1 MTEPAITP
9 ELVAKHNLTPEEY
22 AHAKEIL
29 GGREPSYTELGIFS
43 VMWSEHC
50 SYKNTRPLLKTFPTK
65 SPKILVG
72 AGEENAGIIDI
83 GDGLA
88 IAFKIE
94 SHNHPSAVEPFQG
107 AATGVG
113 GIVRD
118 IFTMGA
124 RPVCAV
130 NSLRFGPIT
139 KEIIPKNGKNKSI
152 ESVQITQAGKIHFG
166 VEVIIL
172 SEQQIAADVI
182 AAVPTHIAKKYHVV
196 PVSKKKNSLTIALAD
211 PSDFATIDNLT
222 HLLQSELEIKTSSP
236 EEIEAAIK
244 KYYSGNSETNG
255 VQNQIANN
263 RRLFAEVVSGIAHYG
278 NCFGIPTI
286 AGEVYFD
293 KSYEGNPLVNAFCL
307 GVLRHEQIAR
317 GAAKGIGNPV
327 FYVGPATGRDGLAGA
342 AFASKDLTEE
352 SAEQQRGAV
361 QVGDPFMEKL
371 VCEACLELLATG
383 CVAGIQDMG
392 AAGLTCSTCET
403 AARAGTGIEIEL
415 DKVPQRAPNMTS
427 YEIMLSES
435 QERMLIIVHK
445 GREAEVKRIFDKWD
459 LPWAEVGFVT
469 DTGRM
474 VVRHGGKIVA
484 DIPAKKIADES
495 PVYQR
500 ESSEPEYLKAVRAFR
515 LDGIPDTKTPADDL
529 KKLLAWPSI
538 ASKNWVYRQYDHQV
552 RDGSV
557 VLPGSDAAV
566 IRIKSDSLPV
576 MGGTGDSPVASGN
589 LPEASGR
596 LVAGQNRPV
605 ACSTQIPEKLIAMT
619 VDCNGVYVYLDPY
632 EGAKAVVTE
641 ACRNLACSG
650 AVPLGATDNLNM
662 ANPHKPELFWQ
673 MRESVRGLA
682 EACKFFNAPVTGG
695 NCSLYN
701 QNPSGPIDPTPTVAV
716 VGIVEKLEHVT
727 TQWFKD
733 EGDAIILLGEIVDA
747 NDPILG
753 LGGSAYLQ
761 VIHGKKTGSPPRCD
775 LETAKTLHT
784 TLLGLIQSGLVKSA
798 HDCSDGGLAVALAE
812 SCISQLIARETPR
825 LIGATIDLSK
835 VGQASSL
842 SEKETH
848 RQDAC
853 ATMRLDAF
861 LFGETQSRVVI
872 SCKPLDTVKV
882 VERAKLMGVPAI
894 QIGKVG
900 GDKLTVKTTS
910 GEFSAPLIELHDAW
924 WNSIARAMA

>member
-139 KEIIPKNGKNKSI
+139 KMKWRGTSLTCKIGNRAEIVNNTNFPGNKSD
-152 ESVQITQAGKIHFG
+152 ERVLARLLKWHARSG
-166 VEVIIL
+166 L
-172 SEQQIAADVI
+172 PSE
-182 AAVPTHIAKKYHVV
+182 IAKSQSQRSVLPAWSTASRITEIV
-196 PVSKKKNSLTIALAD
+196 LA
-211 PSDFATIDNLT
+211 F
-222 HLLQSELEIKTSSP
+222 
-236 EEIEAAIK
+236 
-244 KYYSGNSETNG
+244 
-255 VQNQIANN
+255 
-263 RRLFAEVVSGIAHYG
+263 
-278 NCFGIPTI
+278 PTI

-515 LDGIPDTKTPADDL
+515 LDGIADTKNSRRRFEKTFWRGRA
-529 KKLLAWPSI
+529 SRRRTGFI
-538 ASKNWVYRQYDHQV
+538 ANT
-552 RDGSV
+552 
-557 VLPGSDAAV
+557 
-566 IRIKSDSLPV
+566 IIK
-576 MGGTGDSPVASGN
+576 
-589 LPEASGR
+589 
-596 LVAGQNRPV
+596 
-605 ACSTQIPEKLIAMT
+605 
-619 VDCNGVYVYLDPY
+619 
-632 EGAKAVVTE
+632 
-641 ACRNLACSG
+641 
-650 AVPLGATDNLNM
+650 
-662 ANPHKPELFWQ
+662 
-673 MRESVRGLA
+673 
-682 EACKFFNAPVTGG
+682 
-695 NCSLYN
+695 
-701 QNPSGPIDPTPTVAV
+701 
-716 VGIVEKLEHVT
+716 
-727 TQWFKD
+727 
-733 EGDAIILLGEIVDA
+733 
-747 NDPILG
+747 
-753 LGGSAYLQ
+753 
-761 VIHGKKTGSPPRCD
+761 
-775 LETAKTLHT
+775 
-784 TLLGLIQSGLVKSA
+784 
-798 HDCSDGGLAVALAE
+798 
-812 SCISQLIARETPR
+812 
-825 LIGATIDLSK
+825 
-835 VGQASSL
+835 
-842 SEKETH
+842 
-848 RQDAC
+848 C
-853 ATMRLDAF
+853 ATARWF
-861 LFGETQSRVVI
+861 
-872 SCKPLDTVKV
+872 C
-882 VERAKLMGVPAI
+882 PAA
-894 QIGKVG
+894 
-900 GDKLTVKTTS
+900 T
-910 GEFSAPLIELHDAW
+910 
-924 WNSIARAMA
+924 RR

>member
-1 MTEPAITP
+1 MIEPSITP
-9 ELVAKHNLTPEEY
+9 ELVAKHNLTPDEY
-22 AHAKEIL
+22 RKILDIL
-29 GGREPSYTELGIFS
+29 GRTPNYTELGIFS

-83 GDGLA
+83 GDDLA

-113 GIVRD
+113 GIIRD

-124 RPVCAV
+124 RPVCAI
-130 NSLRFGPIT
+130 NSLRFGPIVESGNQT
-139 KEIIPKNGKNKSI
+139 NGAKS
-152 ESVQITQAGKIHFG
+152 
-166 VEVIIL
+166 
-172 SEQQIAADVI
+172 
-182 AAVPTHIAKKYHVV
+182 
-196 PVSKKKNSLTIALAD
+196 
-211 PSDFATIDNLT
+211 TIDNN
-222 HLLQSELEIKTSSP
+222 K
-236 EEIEAAIK
+236 
-244 KYYSGNSETNG
+244 
-255 VQNQIANN
+255 
-263 RRLFAEVVSGIAHYG
+263 RLFAGVVNGIAHYG

-286 AGEVYFD
+286 AGEIYFD

-307 GVLRHEQIAR
+307 GVLRHKQIAR
-317 GAAKGIGNPV
+317 GAAKGVGNPV

-383 CVAGIQDMG
+383 AVAGIQDMG

-403 AARAGTGIEIEL
+403 AARASTGIEIEL
-415 DKVPQRAPNMTS
+415 DKVPQRVPNMSS

-435 QERMLIIVHK
+435 QERMLIIIQK
-445 GREAEVKRIFDKWD
+445 GREEEVKRIFDKWD
-459 LPWAEVGFVT
+459 LPWAEIGFVT

-474 VVRHGGKIVA
+474 VVKHHGQIVA

-500 ESSEPEYLKAVRAFR
+500 EAQEPEYLKEVRAFR
-515 LDGIPDTKTPADDL
+515 LDAVPDTKTGVEDL

-538 ASKNWVYRQYDHQV
+538 ASKNWVYRQYDHMV

-557 VLPGSDAAV
+557 VCPGSDAAV
-566 IRIKSDSLPV
+566 IRIKSDSLPDADKGAEHSV
-576 MGGTGDSPVASGN
+576 T
-589 LPEASGR
+589 
-596 LVAGQNRPV
+596 
-605 ACSTQIPEKLIAMT
+605 EKLIALT
-619 VDCNGVYVYLDPY
+619 VDCNGTYVYLDPF
-632 EGAKAVVTE
+632 EGGKIAVAE

-650 AVPLGATDNLNM
+650 AVPLGVTDNLNFG
-662 ANPHKPELFWQ
+662 NPFKPELFWQ
-673 MRESVRGLA
+673 LKESVRGLS
-682 EACKFFNAPVTGG
+682 EACRAFNAPVTGG

-701 QNPSGPIDPTPTVAV
+701 QSPAGPIDPTPTVAV
-716 VGIVEKLEHVT
+716 VGLIEKPGYVT

-733 EGDAIILLGEIVDA
+733 EGDAIILLGEIADA
-747 NDPILG
+747 KDPLLG

-761 VIHGKKTGSPPRCD
+761 VIHGKKTGTPPRCD
-775 LETAKTLHT
+775 LDVAKTLHT

-798 HDCSDGGLAVALAE
+798 HDCSEGGLAVCLSE
-812 SCISQLIARETPR
+812 SCMSQLVGRETPR
-825 LIGATIDLSK
+825 LIGANIDLSTLQ
-835 VGQASSL
+835 QADKPAL
-842 SEKETH
+842 
-848 RQDAC
+848 
-853 ATMRLDAF
+853 RLDAL
-861 LFGETQSRVVI
+861 LFGETQSRIVVT
-872 SCKPLDTVKV
+872 CAPLDAVKV
-882 VERAKLMGVPAI
+882 VERAKLMGVPAM

-900 GDKLTVKTTS
+900 GDKLNVKATS
-910 GEFSAPLIELHDAW
+910 GEFSVPVAELHDPW
-924 WNSIARAMA
+924 WNAIARAMA

>member
-22 AHAKEIL
+22 AHAVEIL
-29 GGREPSYTELGIFS
+29 GRTPSYTELGIFS

-50 SYKNTRPLLKTFPTK
+50 SYKNTKPLLKTFPTK

-83 GDGLA
+83 GDGIA

-107 AATGVG
+107 ATTGVG

-139 KEIIPKNGKNKSI
+139 ANG
-152 ESVQITQAGKIHFG
+152 ESDI
-166 VEVIIL
+166 
-172 SEQQIAADVI
+172 SN
-182 AAVPTHIAKKYHVV
+182 
-196 PVSKKKNSLTIALAD
+196 SKA
-211 PSDFATIDNLT
+211 
-222 HLLQSELEIKTSSP
+222 E
-236 EEIEAAIK
+236 
-244 KYYSGNSETNG
+244 
-255 VQNQIANN
+255 IANN
-263 RRLFAEVVSGIAHYG
+263 RRLFSGVVSGIAHYG
-278 NCFGIPTI
+278 NCFGIPTV

-293 KSYEGNPLVNAFCL
+293 KTYQGNPLVNAFCL
-307 GVLRHEQIAR
+307 GVLRHEQITR
-317 GAAKGIGNPV
+317 GAAKGVGNPV

-342 AFASKDLTEE
+342 AFASQDLTEE

-383 CVAGIQDMG
+383 AVAGMQDMG
-392 AAGLTCSTCET
+392 AAGLTCSTCEM

-415 DKVPQRAPNMTS
+415 DKVPQRAANMSS
-427 YEIMLSES
+427 YELMLSES
-435 QERMLIIVHK
+435 QERMLIVVHK
-445 GREAEVKRIFDKWD
+445 GREEEVKRIFDKWD
-459 LPWAEVGFVT
+459 LPWSEIGIIT
-469 DTGRM
+469 DTGHM
-474 VVRHGGKIVA
+474 KVRHGGKLVV
-484 DIPAKKIADES
+484 DIPARKIADES

-500 ESSEPEYLKAVRAFR
+500 EAVEPVYLKDVRAFR
-515 LDGIPDTKTPADDL
+515 LDGIADTTSPADDL

-566 IRIKSDSLPV
+566 IRIKTDSLPV
-576 MGGTGDSPVASGN
+576 MSAELAAKVGDPTVS
-589 LPEASGR
+589 
-596 LVAGQNRPV
+596 
-605 ACSTQIPEKLIAMT
+605 EKLIAMT
-619 VDCNGVYVYLDPY
+619 VDCNGGYVYLDPY
-632 EGAKAVVTE
+632 EGAKIAVAE

-650 AVPLGATDNLNM
+650 ALPLGATDNLNM
-662 ANPHKPELFWQ
+662 PSPLKPELFWQ
-673 MRESVRGLA
+673 IKESVRGLA
-682 EACKFFNAPVTGG
+682 EGCKAFNAPVTGG

-701 QNPSGPIDPTPTVAV
+701 QSPAGPIDPTPTISV
-716 VGIVEKLEHVT
+716 VGLIEKLEHVT

-733 EGDAIILLGEIVDA
+733 EGDAIILLGEAVDKG
-747 NDPILG
+747 DPIFG

-761 VIHGKKTGSPPRCD
+761 VIRGKKNGSPPRCD
-775 LETAKTLHT
+775 LEVAKILHT
-784 TLLGLIQSGLVKSA
+784 TLIGLIQSGLVKSA
-798 HDCSDGGLAVALAE
+798 HDCSEGGLAVALAE

-825 LIGATIDLSK
+825 LIGATVDL
-835 VGQASSL
+835 VAQASSL
-842 SEKETH
+842 CVPAAGEKTGTH

-853 ATMRLDAF
+853 ATTRLDAL

-872 SCKPLDTVKV
+872 SCKALDAVKV
-882 VERAKLMGVPAI
+882 VERAKLMGVPAV

-900 GDKLTVKTTS
+900 GDKLTVKTAS
-910 GEFSAPLIELHDAW
+910 GEFSAPLTELHDPW

>member
-9 ELVAKHNLTPEEY
+9 ELVAKHNLTPDEY
-22 AHAKEIL
+22 AHARKIL
-29 GGREPSYTELGIFS
+29 GREPSYTELGIFS

-65 SPKILVG
+65 SKKILVG

-124 RPVCAV
+124 RPICSV

-139 KEIIPKNGKNKSI
+139 NGNGR
-152 ESVQITQAGKIHFG
+152 AGCPQPAERRG
-166 VEVIIL
+166 EDTAPYQ
-172 SEQQIAADVI
+172 E
-182 AAVPTHIAKKYHVV
+182 
-196 PVSKKKNSLTIALAD
+196 LTA
-211 PSDFATIDNLT
+211 
-222 HLLQSELEIKTSSP
+222 Q
-236 EEIEAAIK
+236 
-244 KYYSGNSETNG
+244 
-255 VQNQIANN
+255 QIANN
-263 RRLFAEVVSGIAHYG
+263 KRLFAGVVAGIAYYG

-342 AFASKDLTEE
+342 AFASQDLTEE

-383 CVAGIQDMG
+383 AVAGIQDMG

-415 DKVPQRAPNMTS
+415 DKVPQRAPNMSS

-445 GREAEVKRIFDKWD
+445 GREEEVKRIFDKWD
-459 LPWAEVGFVT
+459 LPWSEIGFVT
-469 DTGRM
+469 DSGRM
-474 VVRHGGKIVA
+474 VVKHGGKVVA

-500 ESSEPEYLKAVRAFR
+500 NSKEPEYLKEVRAFR
-515 LDGIPDTKTPADDL
+515 LNGIPDSSSPGSDL
-529 KKLLAWPSI
+529 LKLLAWPTI
-538 ASKNWVYRQYDHQV
+538 ASKNWVYRQYDHMV

-557 VLPGSDAAV
+557 VCPGSDAAV
-566 IRIKSDSLPV
+566 LRIKADSLPDV
-576 MGGTGDSPVASGN
+576 AQASGLCSPEN
-589 LPEASGR
+589 HRPEAC
-596 LVAGQNRPV
+596 ATN
-605 ACSTQIPEKLIAMT
+605 EKLIALT
-619 VDCNGVYVYLDPY
+619 ADGNGAYVYLDPY
-632 EGAKAVVTE
+632 EGAKTVMAE

-650 AVPLGATDNLNM
+650 AVPLGTTDNLNM
-662 ANPHKPELFWQ
+662 PSPMKPELFWQ
-673 MRESVRGLA
+673 IKESVRGLA
-682 EACKFFNAPVTGG
+682 EACKAFNAPVTGG

-701 QNPSGPIDPTPTVAV
+701 QSPNGPIDPTPTVVV
-716 VGIVEKLEHVT
+716 VGLIEKPEHVT

-733 EGDAIILLGEIVDA
+733 EGDAIILLGEPVDTG
-747 NDPILG
+747 DPLQG

-761 VIHGKKTGSPPRCD
+761 VVHGQKNGTPPRCD

-798 HDCSDGGLAVALAE
+798 HDCSEGGLAVCLAE
-812 SCISQLIARETPR
+812 SCISQLVARETPR
-825 LIGATIDLSK
+825 LIGATVDLTALN
-835 VGQASSL
+835 VAQASRLPEPNNNEQTS
-842 SEKETH
+842 SS
-848 RQDAC
+848 RDGC
-853 ATMRLDAF
+853 ATLRLDAL

-872 SCKPLDTVKV
+872 TAKSLDAVKV
-882 VERAKLMGVPAI
+882 IERAKLMGVPAI

-900 GDKLTVKTTS
+900 GDKLAIRTAS
-910 GEFSAPLIELHDAW
+910 GEVSAPVTELHDVW
-924 WNSIARAMA
+924 WNSIVRAMA

>member
-1 MTEPAITP
+1 MTEPSITP

-22 AHAKEIL
+22 AHAVEIL
-29 GGREPSYTELGIFS
+29 GRTPSYTELGIFS

-50 SYKNTRPLLKTFPTK
+50 SYKNTKPLLKTFPTK

-83 GDGLA
+83 GDGIA

-107 AATGVG
+107 ATTGVG

-139 KEIIPKNGKNKSI
+139 
-152 ESVQITQAGKIHFG
+152 ESAEC
-166 VEVIIL
+166 EVR
-172 SEQQIAADVI
+172 SAECAEPPADDSAI
-182 AAVPTHIAKKYHVV
+182 RNP
-196 PVSKKKNSLTIALAD
+196 NSAL
-211 PSDFATIDNLT
+211 
-222 HLLQSELEIKTSSP
+222 
-236 EEIEAAIK
+236 
-244 KYYSGNSETNG
+244 
-255 VQNQIANN
+255 ANN
-263 RRLFAEVVSGIAHYG
+263 RRLFAGVVSGIAHYG
-278 NCFGIPTI
+278 NCFGIPTV

-293 KSYEGNPLVNAFCL
+293 KTYQGNPLVNAFCL
-307 GVLRHEQIAR
+307 GVLRHEQITR
-317 GAAKGIGNPV
+317 GAAKGVGNPV

-342 AFASKDLTEE
+342 AFASQDLTEE

-383 CVAGIQDMG
+383 CVAGMQDMG
-392 AAGLTCSTCET
+392 AAGLTCSTCEM

-415 DKVPQRAPNMTS
+415 DKVPQRAPNMSS

-435 QERMLIIVHK
+435 QERMLIVVHK
-445 GREAEVKRIFDKWD
+445 GREEEVKRIFDKWD
-459 LPWAEVGFVT
+459 LPWSEIGIIT
-469 DTGRM
+469 DTGHM
-474 VVRHGGKIVA
+474 KVRHGGKLVV

-500 ESSEPEYLKAVRAFR
+500 EAVEPAYLKDVRAFR
-515 LDGIPDTKTPADDL
+515 LDGIADTTTPAEDL

-566 IRIKSDSLPV
+566 IRIKTDSLPV
-576 MGGTGDSPVASGN
+576 MSAELAAKVGDPKVS
-589 LPEASGR
+589 
-596 LVAGQNRPV
+596 
-605 ACSTQIPEKLIAMT
+605 EKLIAIT
-619 VDCNGVYVYLDPY
+619 VDCNGGYVYLDPY
-632 EGAKAVVTE
+632 EGAKIAVAE

-662 ANPHKPELFWQ
+662 PSPLKPELFWQ
-673 MRESVRGLA
+673 IKESVRGLA
-682 EACKFFNAPVTGG
+682 EGCKAFNAPITGG

-701 QNPSGPIDPTPTVAV
+701 QNPAGPIDPTPTISV
-716 VGIVEKLEHVT
+716 VGLIEKLEHVT

-733 EGDAIILLGEIVDA
+733 AGDAIILLGDAVDQA
-747 NDPILG
+747 DPILG

-761 VIHGKKTGSPPRCD
+761 VIHGKKAGSPPRCD
-775 LETAKTLHT
+775 LEVAKTLHT

-798 HDCSDGGLAVALAE
+798 HDCSEGGLAVALAE

-825 LIGATIDLSK
+825 LIGATIDLSELK
-835 VGQASSL
+835 DV
-842 SEKETH
+842 
-848 RQDAC
+848 
-853 ATMRLDAF
+853 RLDAL

-872 SCKPLDTVKV
+872 SCKLLDAVKV
-882 VERAKLMGVPAI
+882 VERAKLMGVRAV

-900 GDKLTVKTTS
+900 GDKLTAKTAS
-910 GEFSAPLIELHDAW
+910 GEFSAPLTELHDAW

>member
-1 MTEPAITP
+1 VSTVLQLLSNPDSLELMQEPAITP
-9 ELVAKHNLTPEEY
+9 ELVQKHNLTPEEY
-22 AHAKEIL
+22 TKVTEIL
-29 GGREPSYTELGIFS
+29 GREPSYTELGIFS

-124 RPVCAV
+124 RPVCAI

-139 KEIIPKNGKNKSI
+139 ENGEVEGKRGKGEKGQTLPTAEIS
-152 ESVQITQAGKIHFG
+152 
-166 VEVIIL
+166 
-172 SEQQIAADVI
+172 
-182 AAVPTHIAKKYHVV
+182 
-196 PVSKKKNSLTIALAD
+196 
-211 PSDFATIDNLT
+211 
-222 HLLQSELEIKTSSP
+222 SSP
-236 EEIEAAIK
+236 LPLFSSASTATE
-244 KYYSGNSETNG
+244 
-255 VQNQIANN
+255 VLNN
-263 RRLFAEVVSGIAHYG
+263 RRLFAGVVSGIAHYG

-342 AFASKDLTEE
+342 AFASQDLTDE

-383 CVAGIQDMG
+383 AVAGIQDMG

-415 DKVPQRAPNMTS
+415 DQVPQRAPYMTS

-435 QERMLIIVHK
+435 QERMLIIVKK
-445 GREAEVKRIFDKWD
+445 GREEEVKRIFDKWD
-459 LPWAEVGFVT
+459 LPWAEIGFVT

-474 VVRHGGKIVA
+474 VVKHHGKVVA
-484 DIPAKKIADES
+484 DIPAKKLADEA
-495 PVYQR
+495 PVYHR
-500 ESSEPEYLKAVRAFR
+500 EAQEPAYLKEVRAFR
-515 LDGIPDTKTPADDL
+515 LDGIADCQSPIADL
-529 KKLLAWPSI
+529 KKLLSWPTI
-538 ASKNWVYRQYDHQV
+538 ASKNWVYRQYDHLV

-557 VLPGSDAAV
+557 VCPGSDAAV
-566 IRIKSDSLPV
+566 IRIKADSLPDADP
-576 MGGTGDSPVASGN
+576 GLTHHAP
-589 LPEASGR
+589 R
-596 LVAGQNRPV
+596 I
-605 ACSTQIPEKLIAMT
+605 TEKFIALT
-619 VDCNGVYVYLDPY
+619 VDCNGAYVYLDPY
-632 EGAKAVVTE
+632 EGAKAAVTE
-641 ACRNLACSG
+641 ACRNLACAG

-662 ANPHKPELFWQ
+662 PSPLKPELFWQ
-673 MRESVRGLA
+673 IKESVRGLA
-682 EACKFFNAPVTGG
+682 DGCRAFNAPVTGG

-701 QNPSGPIDPTPTVAV
+701 QSPAGPIDPTPTVAV
-716 VGIVEKLEHVT
+716 VGFIEKPEYIT

-733 EGDAIILLGEIVDA
+733 EGDAVILLGDAVDA
-747 NDPILG
+747 NDPLQG

-761 VIHGKKTGSPPRCD
+761 VLCGRKTGSPPRCD
-775 LETAKTLHT
+775 LEQAKTLHT
-784 TLLGLIQSGLVKSA
+784 TLLGLIQSGLIKSA
-798 HDCSDGGLAVALAE
+798 HDCSEGGLAVALAE
-812 SCISQLIARETPR
+812 SCISQQIARDTPR
-825 LIGATIDLSK
+825 LIGAQVDLS
-835 VGQASSL
+835 SLLSL
-842 SEKETH
+842 SLSSAQSGGEGVRRAGEEGP
-848 RQDAC
+848 
-853 ATMRLDAF
+853 RLDAL
-861 LFGETQSRVVI
+861 LFGETQSRVVV
-872 SCKPLDTVKV
+872 SCKALDAVKV
-882 VERAKLMGVPAI
+882 IERAKLLGVPAARL
-894 QIGKVG
+894 GTVG
-900 GDKLTVKTTS
+900 GDKLVIKTGG
-910 GEFSAPLIELHDAW
+910 GEFSAPTVDLHDAW
-924 WNSIARAMA
+924 WNAIARAMEPSP

>member
-22 AHAKEIL
+22 AHAVAIL
-29 GGREPSYTELGIFS
+29 GRTPSYTELGIFS

-50 SYKNTRPLLKTFPTK
+50 SYKNTKPLLKTFPTK

-83 GDGLA
+83 GDGIA

-107 AATGVG
+107 ATTGVG

-139 KEIIPKNGKNKSI
+139 SDVGDDVRSLKS
-152 ESVQITQAGKIHFG
+152 
-166 VEVIIL
+166 
-172 SEQQIAADVI
+172 
-182 AAVPTHIAKKYHVV
+182 
-196 PVSKKKNSLTIALAD
+196 
-211 PSDFATIDNLT
+211 
-222 HLLQSELEIKTSSP
+222 
-236 EEIEAAIK
+236 
-244 KYYSGNSETNG
+244 NSESQSLVTSTPTNKDEDA
-255 VQNQIANN
+255 QLKNN
-263 RRLFAEVVSGIAHYG
+263 RRLFAGVVSGIAHYG
-278 NCFGIPTI
+278 NCFGIPTV

-293 KSYEGNPLVNAFCL
+293 KTYQGNPLVNAFCL
-307 GVLRHEQIAR
+307 GVLRHEQITR
-317 GAAKGIGNPV
+317 GAAKGVGNPV

-342 AFASKDLTEE
+342 AFASQDLTEE

-383 CVAGIQDMG
+383 AVAGMQDMG
-392 AAGLTCSTCET
+392 AAGLTCSTCEM

-415 DKVPQRAPNMTS
+415 DKVPQRAANMSS
-427 YEIMLSES
+427 YELMLSES
-435 QERMLIIVHK
+435 QERMLIVVHK
-445 GREAEVKRIFDKWD
+445 GREEEVKRIFDKWD
-459 LPWAEVGFVT
+459 LPWAEIGIIT
-469 DTGRM
+469 DTGHM
-474 VVRHGGKIVA
+474 KVRHGGKLVV

-500 ESSEPEYLKAVRAFR
+500 EAKEPAYIAEVKAFR
-515 LDGIPDTKTPADDL
+515 LDGIADTTAPADIL

-566 IRIKSDSLPV
+566 IRIKTDSLPV
-576 MGGTGDSPVASGN
+576 MSAELAAKVGDPKVS
-589 LPEASGR
+589 
-596 LVAGQNRPV
+596 
-605 ACSTQIPEKLIAMT
+605 EKLIAMT
-619 VDCNGVYVYLDPY
+619 VDCNGGYVYLDPY
-632 EGAKAVVTE
+632 EGAKAAVAE

-650 AVPLGATDNLNM
+650 AIPLGATDNLNM
-662 ANPHKPELFWQ
+662 PSPAKPELFWQ
-673 MRESVRGLA
+673 ISESVRGLA
-682 EACKFFNAPVTGG
+682 EGCKAFNAPVTGG

-701 QNPSGPIDPTPTVAV
+701 QSPAGPIDPTPTISV
-716 VGIVEKLEHVT
+716 VGLIDKPEHVT

-733 EGDAIILLGEIVDA
+733 EDDAIILLGDA
-747 NDPILG
+747 VEATPLQG

-761 VIHGKKTGSPPRCD
+761 VVHGKKAGSPPRCD
-775 LETAKTLHT
+775 LEVAKTLHT
-784 TLLGLIQSGLVKSA
+784 TLIGLIQSGLVKSA
-798 HDCSDGGLAVALAE
+798 HDCSEGGLAVALAE

-825 LIGATIDLSK
+825 LIGATVDLSAVAAVCDRRK
-835 VGQASSL
+835 DGADTAPLQV
-842 SEKETH
+842 
-848 RQDAC
+848 
-853 ATMRLDAF
+853 RLDAL

-872 SCKPLDTVKV
+872 SCKALDAVKV
-882 VERAKLMGVPAI
+882 VERAKLMGVPAV

-900 GDKLTVKTTS
+900 GDKLTVKTAS
-910 GEFSAPLIELHDAW
+910 GEFSAPLTELHDPW

>member
-1 MTEPAITP
+1 MTEPTITP

-22 AHAKEIL
+22 AHAVEIL
-29 GGREPSYTELGIFS
+29 GRTPSYTELGIFS

-50 SYKNTRPLLKTFPTK
+50 SYKNTKPLLKTFPTK

-83 GDGLA
+83 GDGIA

-107 AATGVG
+107 ATTGVG

-130 NSLRFGPIT
+130 NSLRFGPICSGGLRPPT
-139 KEIIPKNGKNKSI
+139 DGEERRSQ
-152 ESVQITQAGKIHFG
+152 SAATTA
-166 VEVIIL
+166 
-172 SEQQIAADVI
+172 SEEADL
-182 AAVPTHIAKKYHVV
+182 K
-196 PVSKKKNSLTIALAD
+196 
-211 PSDFATIDNLT
+211 
-222 HLLQSELEIKTSSP
+222 
-236 EEIEAAIK
+236 
-244 KYYSGNSETNG
+244 
-255 VQNQIANN
+255 NN
-263 RRLFAEVVSGIAHYG
+263 RRLFAGVVSGIAHYG
-278 NCFGIPTI
+278 NCFGIPTV

-293 KSYEGNPLVNAFCL
+293 KTYQGNPLVNAFCL
-307 GVLRHEQIAR
+307 GVLRHEQITR
-317 GAAKGIGNPV
+317 GAAKGVGNPV

-342 AFASKDLTEE
+342 AFASQDLTEE

-383 CVAGIQDMG
+383 AVAGMQDMG
-392 AAGLTCSTCET
+392 AAGLTCSTCEM

-415 DKVPQRAPNMTS
+415 DKVPQRAANMSS
-427 YEIMLSES
+427 YELMLSES
-435 QERMLIIVHK
+435 QERMLIVVHK
-445 GREAEVKRIFDKWD
+445 GREEEVKRIFDKWD
-459 LPWAEVGFVT
+459 LPWSEIGFIT
-469 DTGRM
+469 DTGNM
-474 VVRHGGKIVA
+474 VVRHGGKLVV

-500 ESSEPEYLKAVRAFR
+500 EAKEPAYIAEVKAFR
-515 LDGIPDTKTPADDL
+515 LDGIADTTAPAEDL

-566 IRIKSDSLPV
+566 IRIKTDSLPV
-576 MGGTGDSPVASGN
+576 MSAELAAKVGDPKVS
-589 LPEASGR
+589 
-596 LVAGQNRPV
+596 
-605 ACSTQIPEKLIAMT
+605 EKLIAMT
-619 VDCNGVYVYLDPY
+619 VDCNGGYVYLDPY
-632 EGAKAVVTE
+632 EGAKAAVAE

-650 AVPLGATDNLNM
+650 ALPLGATDNLNM
-662 ANPHKPELFWQ
+662 PSPLKPELFWQ
-673 MRESVRGLA
+673 IKESVRGLA
-682 EACKFFNAPVTGG
+682 EGCKAFNAPVTGG

-701 QNPSGPIDPTPTVAV
+701 QNPAGPIDPTPTISV
-716 VGIVEKLEHVT
+716 VGLIEKPEHVT

-733 EGDAIILLGEIVDA
+733 EGDAIILLGDA
-747 NDPILG
+747 VEATPLQG

-761 VIHGKKTGSPPRCD
+761 VVHGKKNGAPPRCD
-775 LETAKTLHT
+775 LEVAKTLHT

-798 HDCSDGGLAVALAE
+798 HDCSEGGLAVALAE

-825 LIGATIDLSK
+825 LIGATVDLTS
-835 VGQASSL
+835 VGRASSRADGKMDDG
-842 SEKETH
+842 SSVTSPH
-848 RQDAC
+848 
-853 ATMRLDAF
+853 RLDAL

-872 SCKPLDTVKV
+872 SCKAFDAVKV
-882 VERAKLMGVPAI
+882 VERAKLMGVPAV

-900 GDKLTVKTTS
+900 GDKLTVKTAG
-910 GEFSAPLIELHDAW
+910 GEFSAPLTELHDAW